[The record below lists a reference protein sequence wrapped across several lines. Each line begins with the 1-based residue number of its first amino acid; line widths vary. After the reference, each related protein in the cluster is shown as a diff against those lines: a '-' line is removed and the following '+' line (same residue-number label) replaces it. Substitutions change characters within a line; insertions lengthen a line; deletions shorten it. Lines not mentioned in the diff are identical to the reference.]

1 MPETCHQPI
10 CLIASLF
17 WHSFWSS
24 RPVDGNSG
32 RKKLGWTTAYNWIF
46 YVGGGLCHLAVL
58 LISAGNLHLLY
69 KTLKLSLPIVIL
81 LSECLA
87 TTAMPVAARLPSPS
101 PLQPTAR
108 HATTVEVHGAFCGAF
123 CQHFGA
129 RTVKWPRIHLSV
141 SARAQNGESL
151 RCERMRGVKYP
162 AEGSYTFYSRATA
175 RE

>member
-1 MPETCHQPI
+1 M
-10 CLIASLF
+10 
-17 WHSFWSS
+17 
-24 RPVDGNSG
+24 
-32 RKKLGWTTAYNWIF
+32 
-46 YVGGGLCHLAVL
+46 CHLAVL

-108 HATTVEVHGAFCGAF
+108 HATTVEVHGASCGAF

-141 SARAQNGESL
+141 SARTQNGESL

-162 AEGSYTFYSRATA
+162 AEGSYTAHAQNACHSSGIKRWPRAESGCGNGLYRQILLRPSIFVSWAAEDGAHASMANTT
-175 RE
+175 